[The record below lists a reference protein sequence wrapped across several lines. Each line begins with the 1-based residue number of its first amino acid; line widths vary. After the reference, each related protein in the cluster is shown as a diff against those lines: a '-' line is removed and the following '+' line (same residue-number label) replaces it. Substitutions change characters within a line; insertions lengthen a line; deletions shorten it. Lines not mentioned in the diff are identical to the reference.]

1 MRGLYRPKNSNSG
14 TPAIVNGLVEDKIAP
29 KTMDIV
35 VDFWGFHK
43 RIEVHKPL
51 MCLAIAWGYFLK
63 GILQALG
70 PFLDVDGPLV
80 SLETFFHWHE
90 ARGWSVIF
98 WEYMTKKNQEES
110 FITTHH
116 VGDSHTNHQLE

>member
-1 MRGLYRPKNSNSG
+1 MVEKDNSPQRSGKDRRKQAIVSIATHEWRIYCKRGFTVRINENILWDIRYIIYDTNGFGRDVRGLYRPKNSNSG

-51 MCLAIAWGYFLK
+51 MCLAIA
-63 GILQALG
+63 
-70 PFLDVDGPLV
+70 
-80 SLETFFHWHE
+80 
-90 ARGWSVIF
+90 
-98 WEYMTKKNQEES
+98 
-110 FITTHH
+110 
-116 VGDSHTNHQLE
+116 